1 MLPILLY
8 CCEIPV
14 NVAVEN
20 DRLQTGDNITYSD
33 SEIEQ
38 NDVASDE
45 NIVSE
50 SDSDDNWTFIIGVCH
65 EFKRYFMQWTLKRI
79 TYSLG
84 MD

>member
-45 NIVSE
+45 NMVSE
-50 SDSDDNWTFIIGVCH
+50 SDSDDG
-65 EFKRYFMQWTLKRI
+65 
-79 TYSLG
+79 
-84 MD
+84 